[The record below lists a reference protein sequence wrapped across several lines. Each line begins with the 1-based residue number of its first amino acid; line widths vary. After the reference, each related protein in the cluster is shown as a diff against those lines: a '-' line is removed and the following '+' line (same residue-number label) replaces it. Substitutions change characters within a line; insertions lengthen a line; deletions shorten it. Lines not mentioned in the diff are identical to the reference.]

1 MKLFLP
7 GMLNCATEVRDN
19 VVFTREMNSRSLEV
33 FCSIILC
40 PVSFKQS
47 ESNAG
52 NLQVFYLLSSLN

>member
-1 MKLFLP
+1 
-7 GMLNCATEVRDN
+7 MLNCATEVRDN
-19 VVFTREMNSRSLEV
+19 VAFTREMNSRSLEV
-33 FCSIILC
+33 FYSIILC